1 MDKNTIVYQL
11 VVEEV
16 QYVSMRLL
24 GRELNDYELGWVN
37 NRIGDFIDWE
47 EAIEAAILYYHEDEY
62 ERYSESLPSQ

>member
-1 MDKNTIVYQL
+1 
-11 VVEEV
+11 
-16 QYVSMRLL
+16 MRLL